1 MGIKSIL
8 LAVSTLV
15 LSTSANAAVIL
26 DFTESGNNTNI
37 SVSGTFDLSG
47 FNLSSF
53 TTTWSNASSGSG
65 PGTYSEATIGDINN
79 QTNYSASGG
88 STYFE
93 LFSNNF
99 NAGHTDNFSGH
110 GIGFWNT
117 TGGTEG
123 NFQIDVDYISGT
135 QLQGSGTL
143 TGYTLSD
150 LGLTQTGLWKTLSNG
165 ETVSITI
172 NGSGISA
179 VPVPAAAWLFGSG
192 LLGLVG
198 MARRK
203 HKS

>member
-1 MGIKSIL
+1 MGIKSIA
-8 LAVSTLV
+8 LAASALA
-15 LSTSANAAVIL
+15 LSTSVNAAVIL

-53 TTTWSNASSGSG
+53 TTTWVNASSGSG
-65 PGTYSEATIGDINN
+65 PGTYSEVAIGDSGN
-79 QTNYSASGG
+79 QTYYSANGG

-93 LFSNNF
+93 LYSNTFSGLF
-99 NAGHTDNFSGH
+99 TDNFSGH

-117 TGGTEG
+117 TDGTEG

-135 QLQGSGTL
+135 QLQGSGTF

-150 LGLTQTGLWKTLSNG
+150 LGVTQTGLWKTLSNG

-179 VPVPAAAWLFGSG
+179 VPVPAAVWLFGSG
-192 LLGLVG
+192 LIGLVG
-198 MARRK
+198 FARRK
-203 HKS
+203 KA